1 MEKQERKILIE
12 VSQEEY
18 EKIKAGILEKDI
30 PTYEDV
36 KKDFVEEISEE
47 DIKALLEK
55 HSFDILENVV
65 DDVLIGEIIRRTKE
79 RSSSDVQRIEYCDPM
94 SAQDYVVVKG
104 ELEHLEKK
112 DNSQIGEP
120 VITSNDVFSW
130 TIKIVLNES
139 LKEKRNTKYEI

>member
-36 KKDFVEEISEE
+36 KKDFVKEMSEE
-47 DIKALLEK
+47 DIKALLQK
-55 HSFDILENVV
+55 HSFDILENVA

-79 RSSSDVQRIEYCDPM
+79 RSSSDVQRMEYRDPM
-94 SAQDYVVVKG
+94 SGRDYAIIKG
-104 ELEHLEKK
+104 ELEHLEMK
-112 DNSQIGEP
+112 DQSQFGEP
-120 VITSNDVFSW
+120 IIKSDDVFSW
-130 TIKIVLNES
+130 TIKIV
-139 LKEKRNTKYEI
+139 TK